1 MSYLII
7 GASSGLGRE
16 LALRFAKEKN
26 NLILI
31 SRDIRDL
38 NAIKSDLEHRH
49 SIKVK
54 CIEIDF
60 SSIEEINQKLFINEE
75 TLKNLKG
82 ILFPI
87 GLMFEHDNFEL
98 NINHAS
104 KLIYANFLSISFTLN
119 KLSGLLNKFI

>member
-38 NAIKSDLEHRH
+38 NAIKSEKKR
-49 SIKVK
+49 
-54 CIEIDF
+54 
-60 SSIEEINQKLFINEE
+60 
-75 TLKNLKG
+75 
-82 ILFPI
+82 
-87 GLMFEHDNFEL
+87 
-98 NINHAS
+98 
-104 KLIYANFLSISFTLN
+104 
-119 KLSGLLNKFI
+119 